1 MAFLDDIT
9 KGGRAAGQGLIDVLN
24 AITSPVAPILEQ
36 IPKIA
41 AQYQAYQGNPI
52 PMQLLQQ
59 EQNRGLMNTLMQQQ
73 MQGPQPAGQQPA
85 FQIQQTPAIEQAI
98 RSGDTNAFN
107 KEVAQQKRRSA
118 AIENINASS
127 LPAEEKQILNRRL
140 FAGDNPD
147 DVYKQ
152 FESARTRQ
160 TLQAQKKEEVAAT
173 EQRQIASE
181 QRRAEQ
187 KAQATKEGELEFKA
201 RAFAKENPNADA
213 SQWAAWLNLHGVKE
227 ADLERKIKSLEDLK
241 IKGVEPTLW
250 NKVKNA
256 FSNLISPSVPPA
268 NPPAGSTSSQ
278 RKLYYNPA
286 TKTVE

>member
-1 MAFLDDIT
+1 MGLLDDIT
-9 KGGRAAGQGLIDVLN
+9 KGGRAAGQGLIDVLT

-36 IPKIA
+36 IPTIA
-41 AQYQAYQGNPI
+41 AHYQAYQGNPI

-73 MQGPQPAGQQPA
+73 AQQPKVQQINATPA
-85 FQIQQTPAIEQAI
+85 FQIQRTPELEQAI
-98 RSGDTNAFN
+98 DSGDKNAFN

-140 FAGDNPD
+140 FYGDDPD

-256 FSNLISPSVPPA
+256 FSNLISPSKPA
-268 NPPAGSTSSQ
+268 AAVKPQITI
-278 RKLYYNPA
+278 
-286 TKTVE
+286 TKIK